1 MINLN
6 TYKPRLLKQH
16 QRAIGFGMLLLL
28 TAAVFY
34 WLGASAKDGQLTN
47 GQPSLVGLKG
57 QSSTVSAPTLPEL
70 QSQVALLKDRID
82 EINLLKERFAD
93 LSTPRAVKTSI
104 DRDTAASQ
112 AAAWQGDQANST
124 MKPNTGMNDRADVG
138 QLLQQVARMNE
149 RLLQTESL
157 WLRELNVLS
166 QLPTGSPIEN
176 NFGLSSNYGS
186 RMDPFSQQLSYH
198 AGVDFSAPAGTSI
211 LATGDGKVIKTD
223 FDRGLGQYIEIEHAY
238 GFTSKYAH
246 LKRFHIRQGELVKRG
261 QVIGEVGSTGR
272 STSPHLHYEIS
283 YQGTP
288 INPMEALAQRPV
300 RVAKK
305 E

>member
-34 WLGASAKDGQLTN
+34 WLGASAKDGRLVS
-47 GQPSLVGLKG
+47 GQPSLAGLKS

-93 LSTPRAVKTSI
+93 LSTPRAVKASI
-104 DRDTAASQ
+104 DRDTTASQ
-112 AAAWQGDQANST
+112 ALGRQGGQANSA
-124 MKPNTGMNDRADVG
+124 MNDEGDVG

-198 AGVDFSAPAGTSI
+198 AGVDFSAPAGTPI

-223 FDRGLGQYIEIEHAY
+223 FDRGLGQYIEIEHAS

>member
-1 MINLN
+1 
-6 TYKPRLLKQH
+6 
-16 QRAIGFGMLLLL
+16 MLLLL

-34 WLGASAKDGQLTN
+34 WLGASAKDGRLVS

-70 QSQVALLKDRID
+70 QSQVALLKERID
-82 EINLLKERFAD
+82 EINRLKERFAD
-93 LSTPRAVKTSI
+93 LSAPRAVKASI
-104 DRDTAASQ
+104 DRDTTASQ
-112 AAAWQGDQANST
+112 ALGRQGGQANSA
-124 MKPNTGMNDRADVG
+124 MNDEGDVG

-198 AGVDFSAPAGTSI
+198 AGVDFSAPAGTPI

-223 FDRGLGQYIEIEHAY
+223 FDRGLGQYIEIEHAS

>member
-93 LSTPRAVKTSI
+93 LSTPRAMKASI

-112 AAAWQGDQANST
+112 PLGRQGGQANSA
-124 MKPNTGMNDRADVG
+124 MNDGADVG

-223 FDRGLGQYIEIEHAY
+223 FDRGLGQYIEIEHAS